1 MRFAVNMLV
10 LASLVVGVLVT
21 ASVTAS
27 ASASVRLAVANYWV
41 SRGAQ
46 QK

>member
-10 LASLVVGVLVT
+10 LASLVVGVLLT

-27 ASASVRLAVANYWV
+27 ASASVRLAVANWAL
-41 SRGAQ
+41 RGAQ